1 MQQNRPLAI
10 IQPTYI
16 VDQLAT
22 VWHCFYRI
30 LKMKPP
36 LENDHDPSFDVL
48 CLIGNFIRRLFRYEC
63 ALSPGDLGVNR
74 ASIPKEFD
82 YA

>member
-1 MQQNRPLAI
+1 
-10 IQPTYI
+10 
-16 VDQLAT
+16 
-22 VWHCFYRI
+22 
-30 LKMKPP
+30 MKPP